1 MKTVLTFLKNHWKRM
16 ATLFVLSAISTFA
29 AFQVH
34 KSGFEV
40 GKHVGRCEI
49 TCAIFM
55 GDFIAYDDLTE
66 DDVLGWIWEQNK
78 QGDETAD
85 EYKTRI
91 EADRTAYVQSKIDRN
106 ATQATGVHW

>member
-1 MKTVLTFLKNHWKRM
+1 MKTALTFLKNHWKRM

-55 GDFIAYDDLTE
+55 GDFIAYDDEGCQLS
-66 DDVLGWIWEQNK
+66 LIH
-78 QGDETAD
+78 
-85 EYKTRI
+85 I
-91 EADRTAYVQSKIDRN
+91 
-106 ATQATGVHW
+106 